1 MDQREAFKRYLTD
14 LRALLAENFDGKFY
28 FGGVSD
34 VGAARELFAR
44 GIDPLQVM
52 MILEDE
58 GIDGRFNL
66 SDVRNLVLS
75 RAPSPVKEA
84 EFVSSP
90 YEKVERLRQF
100 VISLLIE
107 LDAEDRGIVDAL
119 GRLTEEEELF
129 KIEKELQKIE
139 DSLFK
144 ILELYSPHSKEC
156 ARWAKS
162 KLERFSFY
170 WSEKILELS
179 QKALFRECLR
189 KKHGIPEFT
198 AL

>member
-1 MDQREAFKRYLTD
+1 MDQREAFERYLTD
-14 LRALLAENFDGKFY
+14 LRALLAENFDGRFY
-28 FGGVSD
+28 FGGVND
-34 VGAARELFAR
+34 VGAAKELFAR
-44 GIDPLQVM
+44 GIEPLQVM

-66 SDVRNLVLS
+66 SDVKRLVLS
-75 RAPSPVKEA
+75 RVSTPVREA
-84 EFVSSP
+84 ELFSP

-100 VISLLIE
+100 VVSLLIE
-107 LDAEDRGIVDAL
+107 LDAEDRGIVDAFN
-119 GRLTEEEELF
+119 RLLAEEELF
-129 KIEKELQKIE
+129 KIEKELHKIE

-156 ARWAKS
+156 AGQAKL

-170 WSEKILELS
+170 WNEKILELS